1 MNGPRRFVITVDG
14 RRHEVSVERGAGDEP
29 AVVTV
34 DGHSR
39 QVTPAADGDM
49 LVRTDAD
56 GPQVRVSLPPGPAP
70 TWAGTS
76 GRAHALEVRTAQQ
89 AARDEAE
96 AAARGDGSGSGVV
109 QAPMHGRVVKVL
121 VEDGAEVEDNAP
133 LVIIEAMKMENEV
146 RSTRPGTVERV
157 AVAVG
162 DTVEPGQLL
171 LALTAAED

>member
-14 RRHEVSVERGAGDEP
+14 RRHEVSVEPGAGNDA

-34 DGHSR
+34 DGQVR
-39 QVTPAADGDM
+39 RVTPAADGDM
-49 LVRTDAD
+49 LVRADQD
-56 GPQVRVSLPPGPAP
+56 GPQVRVSLPPGADPK
-70 TWAGTS
+70 WAATS
-76 GRAHALEVRTAQQ
+76 GRGHALEVRSARQ

-96 AAARGDGSGSGVV
+96 AAALGDSGGSAMV
-109 QAPMHGRVVKVL
+109 QAPMHGRVVKML
-121 VEDGAEVEDNAP
+121 VENGAEVEDNAP

-146 RSTRPGTVERV
+146 RSTRAGTVERV

-171 LALTAAED
+171 LALVAEG